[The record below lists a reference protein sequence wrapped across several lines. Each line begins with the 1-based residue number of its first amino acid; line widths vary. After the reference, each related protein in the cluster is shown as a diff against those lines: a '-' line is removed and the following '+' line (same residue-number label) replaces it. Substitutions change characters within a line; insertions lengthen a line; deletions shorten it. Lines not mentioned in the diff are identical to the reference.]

1 MRKGWEKSTAFWLAN
16 TIPSYGR
23 KMDAASS
30 ARIAQ
35 ERRDWPLIMITPPAW
50 FGGYSANG
58 ATRTYSEQPTITW
71 HSYAGRSNT
80 WNTHLQSTSS
90 AKGKPVPNDSI
101 NHRGATVSAIAAED
115 AAAAVVSYDSIVA
128 YGGSKRNKHERK
140 NADVGLDLAI
150 GRAFLNLGKNLIDR
164 ANERLDS

>member
-1 MRKGWEKSTAFWLAN
+1 MRKGWEKSTAFWLEN
-16 TIPSYGR
+16 TMPSYGL
-23 KMDAASS
+23 KMDGVAS
-30 ARIAQ
+30 ARIAP
-35 ERRDWPLIMITPPAW
+35 DLYDSLLTTTTPRAW
-50 FGGYSANG
+50 YEVYCASD
-58 ATRTYSEQPTITW
+58 ATRTYSGRPTMTW
-71 HSYAGRSNT
+71 HSWNGRSNT
-80 WNTHLQSTSS
+80 WSTHPQSTSS

>member
-1 MRKGWEKSTAFWLAN
+1 M
-16 TIPSYGR
+16 
-23 KMDAASS
+23 
-30 ARIAQ
+30 
-35 ERRDWPLIMITPPAW
+35 
-50 FGGYSANG
+50 
-58 ATRTYSEQPTITW
+58 
-71 HSYAGRSNT
+71 
-80 WNTHLQSTSS
+80 
-90 AKGKPVPNDSI
+90 PNDSI